1 MSDRDK
7 WKEFDL
13 AESSLIILISYYS
26 EIIYEEQHKNTPD
39 SEKIGAWKA
48 ERRALELVKRGLD
61 PENQFGNANISAK
74 YGEAAR
80 AALQKHKP

>member
-7 WKEFDL
+7 WREFDL
-13 AESSLIILISYYS
+13 AESSLLILISYYS
-26 EIIYEEQHKNTPD
+26 EIIDEEQNKKTPD
-39 SEKIGAWKA
+39 LEKIGAWEA
-48 ERRALELVKRGLD
+48 ERRVLELLKRGLD
-61 PENQFGNANISAK
+61 PENRVGNANIRAK